1 MIWFSIVEA
10 IVIALFVGYGCFE
23 WGKSKEK
30 DEQFKRKQQEK
41 DAKSKQDFQERE
53 QANKQYEILT
63 KQNDKE
69 IRLIKSIAKNHN
81 IKLNNVQIKG
91 IQFMLKEKYGSVP
104 IDANAIYKFIKQNV
118 LDIKEQE

>member
-10 IVIALFVGYGCFE
+10 IVIALLVGCGCFS
-23 WGKSKEK
+23 WGKSKAR
-30 DEQFKRKQQEK
+30 DEQYKREQQEK
-41 DAKSKQDFQERE
+41 DAKSKQDFQER
-53 QANKQYEILT
+53 AIKQYEILA

-69 IRLIKSIAKNHN
+69 IRLIKSITKNHN

-91 IQFMLKEKYGSVP
+91 IQFMLKEKYGCIP
-104 IDANAIYKFIKQNV
+104 IDPNEIYNFIKQNV